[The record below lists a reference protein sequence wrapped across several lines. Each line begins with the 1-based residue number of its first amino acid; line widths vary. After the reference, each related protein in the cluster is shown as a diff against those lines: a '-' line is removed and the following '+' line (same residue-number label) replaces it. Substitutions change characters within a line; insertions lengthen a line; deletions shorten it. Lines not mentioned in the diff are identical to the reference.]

1 MRSMNWR
8 RGLFRLWLALSLCW
22 LVWAGLSAWQQEQTR
37 QSRDRAL
44 HFCFSKQEAA
54 GGNIID
60 CFGDETIYPPGAPP
74 LDNTA
79 TAFGKYA
86 AYALL
91 PPLIVLAFGL
101 LGTWVISGFGPKD
114 TGVRQVR

>member
-1 MRSMNWR
+1 MNWR
-8 RGLFRLWLALSLCW
+8 KGLWRLWLALSLCW
-22 LVWAGLSAWQQEQTR
+22 IVWAGVSAWQQEQIR

-44 HFCFSKQEAA
+44 QFCFSKQEAG

-60 CFGDETIYPPGAPP
+60 CFGDETIFPPGAPP
-74 LDNTA
+74 LVNIA

-91 PPLIVLAFGL
+91 PPLIVLVPGL
-101 LGTWVISGFGPKD
+101 LGAWVVSGFARKGAGPLA
-114 TGVRQVR
+114 GG